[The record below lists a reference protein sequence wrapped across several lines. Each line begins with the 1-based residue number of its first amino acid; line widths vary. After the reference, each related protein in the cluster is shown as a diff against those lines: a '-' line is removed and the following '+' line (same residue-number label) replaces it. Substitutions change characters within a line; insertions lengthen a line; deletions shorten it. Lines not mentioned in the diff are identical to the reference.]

1 MPSVFFFF
9 FNDTATTEIYTL
21 SLHDALPIYRFDPVR
36 RPVLVLDG
44 DLRLS
49 IRAQEGKRSIL
60 TGLREAAR
68 QPMRERDGQRHELGR
83 LATREADHHALVA
96 GALQREWIVLEG
108 PFALFQR
115 MVHARRNIGR
125 LLLQI
130 HLDERVVCVET
141 DLLLVVADSADRV
154 ADRALDVE
162 LGVRGD
168 LPDDHTESLRD
179 RGLAG
184 HARVTVL
191 SEHAIEYGVGNL
203 VANLV
208 RMALGYRFGR
218 QQERATT
225 VKDHIGP
232 REPARGAR
240 ALPIRH
246 RYVGSNTM
254 KRLAVLLAL
263 VLVQACDAPW
273 AGPTLPD
280 GGHWVSFNPIS
291 YEGPRVIT
299 NDIFAASTTA
309 ELESAV
315 LAFETSRHPGYR
327 LDQACPAPCWGPVPA
342 SQPGLLYLAVA
353 TMADGCGDTRVK
365 EGAAM
370 AGRTL
375 YFIHWVG
382 VRSGSRCLAAQDAR
396 WRLLSV
402 STRDLPGSGT
412 LTVRLQLQGSNSN
425 ANAAEGRVDL
435 T

>member
-1 MPSVFFFF
+1 MPSS
-9 FNDTATTEIYTL
+9 TASETWSQTL
-21 SLHDALPIYRFDPVR
+21 SGWPSVTDSDVSRN
-36 RPVLVLDG
+36 
-44 DLRLS
+44 
-49 IRAQEGKRSIL
+49 E
-60 TGLREAAR
+60 REE
-68 QPMRERDGQRHELGR
+68 PKEL
-83 LATREADHHALVA
+83 
-96 GALQREWIVLEG
+96 
-108 PFALFQR
+108 
-115 MVHARRNIGR
+115 
-125 LLLQI
+125 
-130 HLDERVVCVET
+130 
-141 DLLLVVADSADRV
+141 
-154 ADRALDVE
+154 
-162 LGVRGD
+162 
-168 LPDDHTESLRD
+168 
-179 RGLAG
+179 
-184 HARVTVL
+184 
-191 SEHAIEYGVGNL
+191 
-203 VANLV
+203 
-208 RMALGYRFGR
+208 
-218 QQERATT
+218 ATT

-280 GGHWVSFNPIS
+280 GGHWVSFNTIS